1 MAERLPPSGPPGE
14 PAFPAR
20 FEALRRM
27 GPFTEAMFNRIIAFQ
42 ERQHPAWDP
51 ARPFEE
57 RIRGLPLH
65 YLVFSHPERDPARF
79 GPTVAPYFPLREEL
93 ARIADYARQAA
104 GERPEGP
111 LALDCHAGNGF
122 VGSLL
127 AREGVR
133 VLGLRDPAAKPN
145 QIRDFYDPERYEL
158 QERSLEEA
166 VAAGDLPPV
175 DLAFSSW
182 MPAGR
187 NLTPQILALAP
198 KLVVFVHTDHVH
210 PETGQPQTGTPE
222 AFRELPGYRL
232 EHAWTVT
239 RPKDLFHAIWPDL
252 TPCIEEV
259 RQVKVYARED
269 LPGLRIPDA
278 PPAVE
283 PYDWEEELAMALL
296 AHEARAWLEGRG
308 EGPDG
313 GPTGVRGG

>member
-1 MAERLPPSGPPGE
+1 MSEARTPPYPE
-14 PAFPAR
+14 R

-51 ARPFEE
+51 SRPFEE

-65 YLVFSHPERDPARF
+65 YLVFSNPDRDPARY

-93 ARIADYARQAA
+93 ARLAHYARQAA
-104 GERPEGP
+104 AGRPEGP

-133 VLGLRDPAAKPN
+133 VIGLRDPAAKPN

-158 QERSLEEA
+158 RELALEEA
-166 VAAGDLPPV
+166 PQAGLPPV
-175 DLAFSSW
+175 DLALSSW

-187 NLTPQILALAP
+187 NLTPHILALAP
-198 KLVVFVHTDHVH
+198 RLVAFVHTDHVH

-232 EHAWTVT
+232 EHAWSVT
-239 RPKDLFHAIWPDL
+239 RPRDLFHAVWPDL

-269 LPGLRIPDA
+269 LPPLHLPGPEELA
-278 PPAVE
+278 PGE

-296 AHEARAWLEGRG
+296 AREAKEWLERQGLAG
-308 EGPDG
+308 
-313 GPTGVRGG
+313 